1 MRRSSRFQIGH
12 LGIQVFC
19 TQLGQ
24 NNLNVVKYIFC
35 LIHRKKSQTSSRSR
49 SLVPCNAAGG
59 ILEYTDYVKVYM
71 TTSQKILTPTKNA
84 AEIPGEFHE
93 YQTNSEY

>member
-1 MRRSSRFQIGH
+1 MRRSNRFQIGH
-12 LGIQVFC
+12 SGLQVFS

-24 NNLNVVKYIFC
+24 NNHATYLFC
-35 LIHRKKSQTSSRSR
+35 LIYRKKSQTSSRSR